1 MGTPRSAAQ
10 ATADGPAELSVA
22 AMRTL
27 LIVATAFVAL
37 TATALAASGK
47 SPTKLSIVAVGQ
59 VCGGADLPPAD
70 GSPGDVLECR
80 ARLQTA
86 KGHKSAGRAAWH
98 CGYTGSEAY
107 GDVCTA
113 VASLRHGDLT
123 LAGFLS
129 HKSATSTWSI
139 TGGTGAYATA
149 RGSVEVKQLSE
160 TKTAVTIHLR

>member
-1 MGTPRSAAQ
+1 
-10 ATADGPAELSVA
+10 
-22 AMRTL
+22 MRTL

-37 TATALAASGK
+37 TATAFAGAGK
-47 SPTKLSIVAVGQ
+47 HQNTISLVAVEQ
-59 VCGGADLPPAD
+59 QCGGADLPPAD
-70 GSPGDVLECR
+70 GSPGDVLMCR

-86 KGHKSAGRAAWH
+86 TSHKSAGRAAWH
-98 CGYTGSEAY
+98 CGYTGAESY

-129 HKSATSTWSI
+129 HKSATSTWAI

-149 RGSVEVKQLSE
+149 RGSAVVKQLSD

>member
-1 MGTPRSAAQ
+1 
-10 ATADGPAELSVA
+10 
-22 AMRTL
+22 MRTL

-37 TATALAASGK
+37 TATALAAGGK
-47 SPTKLSIVAVGQ
+47 HPNTISLVAIEQ
-59 VCGGADLPPAD
+59 QCGGADLPPAD
-70 GSPGDVLECR
+70 GSPGDVLMCR
-80 ARLQTA
+80 ARLQTL

-98 CGYTGSEAY
+98 CGYTGAESF

-129 HKSATSTWSI
+129 HKSATSTWAI
-139 TGGTGAYATA
+139 TGGTGAYANA
-149 RGSVEVKQLSE
+149 RGSVEVKQLSD